1 MPSIPNER
9 VLQPSPPGMA
19 RTHFDDWIFE
29 RNLGPWVE
37 IIACISD
44 YNFDPDEHAFDARPV
59 ASGSRMP
66 RV

>member
-1 MPSIPNER
+1 
-9 VLQPSPPGMA
+9 MA